1 MDPKV
6 ELDASGFSSSVIHR
20 LLTNLVMQIGFK
32 NQIKKKEA
40 YAKNNKK
47 DFRDIC

>member
-6 ELDASGFSSSVIHR
+6 ELDVSGFSPSVIHR
-20 LLTNLVMQIGFK
+20 TLTNLVLKIEFK